1 MILSRIQNQNS
12 GSRFFLKYIS
22 FHSCKTI
29 FHNKE
34 RNISKWPAFPWPT
47 VWMNIWMVWALEIF
61 LVIRIH
67 LPLRISF
74 QKYFCRILKFC
85 CGWWSWRQIWIEFV
99 EKARLIFFF
108 EFNFSVSASLPPTLL
123 CLQCSLIFH
132 LSFHSL
138 SDLGFYETYL
148 YNTSPRIYLSILPHT
163 DRMFAD
169 SYNFAPFPISGD
181 NSRFC
186 RIYLPYPILLHVIK

>member
-1 MILSRIQNQNS
+1 MILSRIQNKNS
-12 GSRFFLKYIS
+12 GSRFFLKYVS

-29 FHNKE
+29 FQNKE
-34 RNISKWPAFPWPT
+34 KNISKWPAFPWPT

-67 LPLRISF
+67 LPFRISF

-108 EFNFSVSASLPPTLL
+108 EFDFSVSASLPPTLL

-132 LSFHSL
+132 LSYFTL
-138 SDLGFYETYL
+138 SWVLWNVFIQYISTNISIYSPTYRQNVCRRL
-148 YNTSPRIYLSILPHT
+148 Q
-163 DRMFAD
+163 
-169 SYNFAPFPISGD
+169 
-181 NSRFC
+181 FC
-186 RIYLPYPILLHVIK
+186 TLPYFWW